1 MGSLKTTIDQEKL
14 IFAYALKKPQYL
26 LSMGGDF
33 YNNPEI
39 QYLAMP
45 SCFSRSTRNHHPV
58 SR

>member
-33 YNNPEI
+33 YNNPDI
-39 QYLAMP
+39 Q
-45 SCFSRSTRNHHPV
+45 
-58 SR
+58 